1 MTVSVC
7 MRDSEQHSMVG
18 LEARWAGSL
27 RRGVFTNR
35 KSPATS
41 RAGGHRVEAT
51 LAGDL
56 LLLDPDPGAAFS
68 GLAVEA
74 HRVVSTCTWSDI
86 PATQASVSVLGQ
98 ESLGRGGVVGVQESG
113 DHLRRVWNH
122 RQGLSLGA
130 SRTTAQKAR

>member
-56 LLLDPDPGAAFS
+56 LLLDPDPGAVQRAGCGGPQS
-68 GLAVEA
+68 GQHVYVE
-74 HRVVSTCTWSDI
+74 
-86 PATQASVSVLGQ
+86 
-98 ESLGRGGVVGVQESG
+98 
-113 DHLRRVWNH
+113 
-122 RQGLSLGA
+122 
-130 SRTTAQKAR
+130 

>member
-1 MTVSVC
+1 MTVGVC
-7 MRDSEQHSMVG
+7 MRDSEQHSIVG
-18 LEARWAGSL
+18 MEARWAGSL

-41 RAGGHRVEAT
+41 CARGHRVEAT

-56 LLLDPDPGAAFS
+56 LLSDPDPGAALS

-74 HRVVSTCTWSDI
+74 PRVVSRCTWSDI
-86 PATQASVSVLGQ
+86 PATQASVSVLGHN
-98 ESLGRGGVVGVQESG
+98 SLGRGGVVGVQESG
-113 DHLRRVWNH
+113 DHLRSVWNH

>member
-1 MTVSVC
+1 MLL
-7 MRDSEQHSMVG
+7 
-18 LEARWAGSL
+18 LEIVKMKGKL
-27 RRGVFTNR
+27 HFC
-35 KSPATS
+35 
-41 RAGGHRVEAT
+41 
-51 LAGDL
+51 LDY